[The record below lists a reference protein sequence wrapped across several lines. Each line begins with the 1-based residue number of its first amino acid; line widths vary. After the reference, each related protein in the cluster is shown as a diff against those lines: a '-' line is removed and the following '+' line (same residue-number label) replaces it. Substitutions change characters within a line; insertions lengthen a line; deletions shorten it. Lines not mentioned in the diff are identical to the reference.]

1 MTRKNATLAM
11 TRKNATFAMT
21 GKDAPPAMTEKKKR
35 ALPSIRYDMEKETGE
50 ISEPSDDD
58 SAVKPGPHAHVATGD
73 VPFRMII
80 ALGGRMHG
88 GCVPFRDDVRRN
100 ARSEEHT
107 SELQ

>member
-1 MTRKNATLAM
+1 MTRE
-11 TRKNATFAMT
+11 R
-21 GKDAPPAMTEKKKR
+21 ER
-35 ALPSIRYDMEKETGE
+35 ALPLPSIRYDMGKKTGE

-88 GCVPFRDDVRRN
+88 GCVPFRDNVRRN
-100 ARSEEHT
+100 AARESDVRKKSDGRAQTHAVHIIRIVFIIRVASEI
-107 SELQ
+107 